1 MDKKY
6 LKRYAWDTSEK
17 DLHRF
22 EILRLP
28 KIMHF
33 IIQTYTYNRVNK
45 ILSNFVAQAYKLTLY
60 KTHYLKIKI
69 QKKQVTEKFED
80 LKRITYT

>member
-1 MDKKY
+1 
-6 LKRYAWDTSEK
+6 
-17 DLHRF
+17 
-22 EILRLP
+22 
-28 KIMHF
+28 MHF

-60 KTHYLKIKI
+60 KTYYLKIKI

>member
-1 MDKKY
+1 
-6 LKRYAWDTSEK
+6 
-17 DLHRF
+17 
-22 EILRLP
+22 
-28 KIMHF
+28 MHF

-69 QKKQVTEKFED
+69 QKMQVTEKFED
-80 LKRITYT
+80 LKRITYTYT

>member
-1 MDKKY
+1 MY
-6 LKRYAWDTSEK
+6 
-17 DLHRF
+17 
-22 EILRLP
+22 
-28 KIMHF
+28 F
-33 IIQTYTYNRVNK
+33 IIQTGTYNIINK
-45 ILSNFVAQAYKLTLY
+45 ILSNFIAQAYGLTLY

>member
-1 MDKKY
+1 MY
-6 LKRYAWDTSEK
+6 
-17 DLHRF
+17 
-22 EILRLP
+22 
-28 KIMHF
+28 F
-33 IIQTYTYNRVNK
+33 IIQTGTYNRINK
-45 ILSNFVAQAYKLTLY
+45 ILSNFVAQAYGLTLY